1 MRLLG
6 VVGSLRPG
14 SYNAQ
19 LMRAVAARV
28 QAIDGVELDVF
39 DGLRAVPPFD
49 EEDREAD
56 GAPAPVAAFRAALRD
71 ADGVL
76 FATPEYNGS
85 IPGQLKNAL
94 DWASVPFEHNVLR
107 NKPVA
112 VIGTSTGMFGA
123 VWAQADLRR
132 VLGLIGARVLDRDTP
147 VPLAETAFGADGA
160 LDDDYVEAVDSA
172 VADLVALVAARSS
185 ASAATT
191 STAAAMVA

>member
-1 MRLLG
+1 MQILG
-6 VVGSLRPG
+6 IVGSLRPA

-19 LMRAVAARV
+19 LMAA
-28 QAIDGVELDVF
+28 AGDMLPAGAELVVF
-39 DGLRAVPPFD
+39 DGLRDVPPFD
-49 EEDREAD
+49 EQDREATEL
-56 GAPAPVAAFRAALRD
+56 PAAVEALTSAIAE

-123 VWAQADLRR
+123 VWAQADLRK

-147 VPLAETAFGADGA
+147 VPLAQTAFAADGA
-160 LDDDYVEAVDSA
+160 LDPELAEGVELA
-172 VADLVALVAARSS
+172 VADLVEMVSVRAVAA
-185 ASAATT
+185 
-191 STAAAMVA
+191 

>member
-1 MRLLG
+1 MKLLG
-6 VVGSLRPG
+6 VVGSLRRQ

-19 LMRAVAARV
+19 LMRAVAARLP
-28 QAIDGVELDVF
+28 DGVELEVF
-39 DGLRAVPPFD
+39 EGLRDVPPFD
-49 EEDREAD
+49 EQDREAT
-56 GAPAPVAAFRAALRD
+56 GAPAPVEAFRSALAQ
-71 ADGVL
+71 ADGIL

-123 VWAQADLRR
+123 VWAQADLRK

-147 VPLAETAFGADGA
+147 IPLAETAFDADGA
-160 LDDDYVEAVDSA
+160 LVADYVEAVDEA
-172 VADLVALVAARSS
+172 VADLVGLVEAR
-185 ASAATT
+185 SAATAAT
-191 STAAAMVA
+191 MSTAAAAVA

>member
-1 MRLLG
+1 MRVLG
-6 VVGSLRPG
+6 IVGSLRPG

-19 LMRAVAARV
+19 LMRVVAGRLPV
-28 QAIDGVELDVF
+28 GVELEIY
-39 DGLRAVPPFD
+39 DGLRNVPPFD
-49 EEDREAD
+49 EERDSTD
-56 GAPAPVAAFRAALRD
+56 APAPVRELTDAIAAAD
-71 ADGVL
+71 AVL

-123 VWAQADLRR
+123 VWAQAELRK

-147 VPLAETAFGADGA
+147 VPLADSAFRDGE
-160 LDDDYVEAVDSA
+160 LDPDYVDGVDSA
-172 VADLVALVAARSS
+172 VMDLIGLARD
-185 ASAATT
+185 AQQRRLER
-191 STAAAMVA
+191 TAA

>member
-1 MRLLG
+1 MQVLG
-6 VVGSLRPG
+6 VVGSLRAD

-19 LMRAVAARV
+19 LLDAAAGTFPAGASLSR
-28 QAIDGVELDVF
+28 F
-39 DGLRAVPPFD
+39 NGLRDIPPY
-49 EEDREAD
+49 EEGIADPPSVVALKEAI
-56 GAPAPVAAFRAALRD
+56 AE

-94 DWASVPFEHNVLR
+94 DWVSRPFEHNVLR

-123 VWAQADLRR
+123 IWAQAELRK

-147 VPLAETAFGADGA
+147 IPLAEASFVGGQ
-160 LDDDYVEAVDSA
+160 LDPDLLEAV
-172 VADLVALVAARSS
+172 
-185 ASAATT
+185 AATMHDLGELVD
-191 STAAAMVA
+191 ARMAV

>member
-1 MRLLG
+1 MKILG
-6 VVGSLRPG
+6 VVGSLRDG

-19 LMRAVAARV
+19 LMDAA
-28 QAIDGVELDVF
+28 AGAFPAGATLTVF
-39 DGLRAVPPFD
+39 DGLRDIPPFD
-49 EEDREAD
+49 EQRDATA
-56 GAPAPVAAFRAALRD
+56 APAAVEAFRAALAD

-123 VWAQADLRR
+123 VWAQAELRK

-147 VPLAETAFGADGA
+147 VPLAELSFAGG
-160 LDDDYVEAVDSA
+160 LDDEFVEAITATIGDLLELVSA
-172 VADLVALVAARSS
+172 RGRAPTAR
-185 ASAATT
+185 
-191 STAAAMVA
+191 